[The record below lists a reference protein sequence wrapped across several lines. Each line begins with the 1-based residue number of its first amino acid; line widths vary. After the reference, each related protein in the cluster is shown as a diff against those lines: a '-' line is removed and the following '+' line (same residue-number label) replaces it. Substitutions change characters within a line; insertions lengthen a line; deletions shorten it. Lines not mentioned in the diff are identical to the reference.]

1 MFKTIQT
8 PKSCDF
14 KTNCHMSLKYFTV
27 LTLSLAQG
35 WKRNKT
41 FSLFAPEIPT
51 QEIPYHVWTGVTVE
65 GDDSSA
71 VLPSMR
77 TELIG

>member
-1 MFKTIQT
+1 
-8 PKSCDF
+8 
-14 KTNCHMSLKYFTV
+14 MSLKYFTV

-65 GDDSSA
+65 GGDSSA